1 MDATFFEITIKA
13 IVAGVTL
20 FILVRYIFF
29 LKLEGFWDFVF
40 PSRKKDVRPVA
51 PIAEPEPKPKPE
63 AVSEPAAATV
73 VQSPKVELTPLKTG
87 QTVISESSPIASPP
101 PKSKP
106 DAKADGDGIVGESKT
121 VYIDNPVS
129 LKPTPHRSEDLE
141 REVPE
146 AEVEPSAE
154 DVEDTFD
161 DKPHEQSP
169 EPALAPDEI
178 YMESAVGE
186 IDNAEFP
193 TGATFEQMANAYEV
207 ARGMEVDDDK
217 IEEAVDTFYA
227 IRGNNFCDFIVAQ
240 SEKLFALGQ
249 MLEQH
254 VENDGTLIK
263 HLKNRRLSPE
273 VVNFDISRYE

>member
-1 MDATFFEITIKA
+1 MDTTFFETTIKA

-40 PSRKKDVRPVA
+40 PSRKKEIKPA
-51 PIAEPEPKPKPE
+51 AEPEPTPKLKSE
-63 AVSEPAAATV
+63 AKQDAVSEPAAATV
-73 VQSPKVELTPLKTG
+73 VQPPKVEPTPKLKP
-87 QTVISESSPIASPP
+87 E
-101 PKSKP
+101 
-106 DAKADGDGIVGESKT
+106 AKADGNGIVGESKT
-121 VYIDNPVS
+121 VYIDKPVS
-129 LKPTPHRSEDLE
+129 LKPTPHQSEELE

-146 AEVEPSAE
+146 AEVEPSADE
-154 DVEDTFD
+154 VDDTLD
-161 DKPHEQSP
+161 DKPYEQSAVP
-169 EPALAPDEI
+169 TLTPDEM

-186 IDNAEFP
+186 IDNGEFP
-193 TGATFEQMANAYEV
+193 TVATFEQMANAYEV
-207 ARGMEVDDDK
+207 ARGMEVADEK
-217 IEEAVDTFYA
+217 IEEAVDIFYA

-263 HLKNRRLSPE
+263 HLKDRKLSPE
-273 VVNFDISRYE
+273 VVNFDISKYE